1 LGFQETAPQAPC
13 RVTTS
18 VVIKQYQASG
28 ELNSDDDKTN
38 AANLSVDGGSDDG
51 KEDKDSPRQ
60 ELFQG
65 VLSILIRE
73 PGLIDGRNKKW
84 SRSQASNK
92 RKREWQQH
100 EPGSEKLSERQAPPD
115 P

>member
-1 LGFQETAPQAPC
+1 LGFQETAPKAPC
-13 RVTTS
+13 RVAVS
-18 VVIKQYQASG
+18 VVIKQDQTSG

-38 AANLSVDGGSDDG
+38 AADLSVDGGSDDG

-60 ELFQG
+60 ELFPG
-65 VLSILIRE
+65 ALSILIRE
-73 PGLIDGRNKKW
+73 PGLIGGRNKKQ

-92 RKREWQQH
+92 RKREWQWC
-100 EPGSEKLSERQAPPD
+100 EPDSEQLSERQVPPY

>member
-13 RVTTS
+13 RVAAS
-18 VVIKQYQASG
+18 VVIEQIKQDQASG

-38 AANLSVDGGSDDG
+38 AADLSVDGGSDDG
-51 KEDKDSPRQ
+51 KEDKDLPRQ
-60 ELFQG
+60 ELFPR

-84 SRSQASNK
+84 SRSWASNK
-92 RKREWQQH
+92 RKREQ
-100 EPGSEKLSERQAPPD
+100 
-115 P
+115 